1 EESDEKATLAAGV
14 SLRPAG
20 SVGQG
25 AFLSRGGQ
33 KLKKGR
39 PMGSG
44 GAAEADDPSANP
56 ARALAF
62 LSSGAPEAE
71 EARGRLVEKY
81 VDVPP
86 EEADCIVALGG
97 DGLMLR
103 TLHRFLGDGK
113 PIYGMNRGSVGF
125 LMNTYR
131 ESGLRKRIA
140 AAKRSIIHPLLMQA
154 IDRGG
159 GEFTAHAI
167 NDVSLLRQTAQI
179 AKLRILVNGA
189 EAMAELIADG
199 VLVSTPAGSTAYN
212 LSAHGPILP
221 LNAPLMAL
229 TPISAFRPRRWHGA
243 LLPDRAKLRFEV
255 LEAQKRPVSVVAV
268 HVEYH
273 HVVNDNVEMDH
284 ETRLVLL
291 HDPGHSLE

>member
-1 EESDEKATLAAGV
+1 MGACIDE
-14 SLRPAG
+14 
-20 SVGQG
+20 G
-25 AFLSRGGQ
+25 A
-33 KLKKGR
+33 
-39 PMGSG
+39 SG
-44 GAAEADDPSANP
+44 GEPNP
-56 ARALAF
+56 TKTLAF
-62 LSSGAPEAE
+62 LSSGSPEAE
-71 EARGRLVEKY
+71 EARERLVAKY
-81 VDVPP
+81 GAVAP

-140 AAKRSIIHPLLMQA
+140 AAKRSIIYPLLMQA
-154 IDRGG
+154 VDRGG
-159 GEFTAHAI
+159 GEFSAHAI

-189 EAMAELIADG
+189 EAMAELVADG
-199 VLVSTPAGSTAYN
+199 VLVATPAGSTAYN

-255 LEAQKRPVSVVAV
+255 LEAQKRPVSVVAD
-268 HVEYH
+268 HDEFRD
-273 HVVNDNVEMDH
+273 VVSIDVEMDH

-291 HDPGHSLE
+291 HDPGHSLEERILREQFGY

>member
-1 EESDEKATLAAGV
+1 
-14 SLRPAG
+14 
-20 SVGQG
+20 
-25 AFLSRGGQ
+25 
-33 KLKKGR
+33 
-39 PMGSG
+39 M
-44 GAAEADDPSANP
+44 
-56 ARALAF
+56 
-62 LSSGAPEAE
+62 SSGAPEAE
-71 EARGRLVEKY
+71 EARQRLVAKY
-81 VDVPP
+81 GAVAP

-113 PIYGMNRGSVGF
+113 PIYGMNCGSVGF

-154 IDRGG
+154 VDRGG
-159 GEFTAHAI
+159 GEFSAHAI

-189 EAMAELIADG
+189 EAMAELVADG
-199 VLVSTPAGSTAYN
+199 VLVATPAGSTAYN

-255 LEAQKRPVSVVAV
+255 LEAENARSPWSPIMTNSATSSASTSRWTTRRGWCCCTTPAIRWRNAFCASSLAIEVGSPPPPWALPSPAPVI
-268 HVEYH
+268 
-273 HVVNDNVEMDH
+273 
-284 ETRLVLL
+284 
-291 HDPGHSLE
+291 